1 MANKIYAIVPARS
14 GSTGL
19 PHKNIKLLGGKPLI
33 AHTIEFA
40 KNLKSVDRIFCST
53 DSEDY
58 AAVARQFGA
67 EVPFLRSADAAS
79 NDSMEQDIL
88 NDLYLKFNEH
98 NIDLPDIIVW
108 LRPTF
113 VFRNVVHVEK
123 CIDIVISDNSVSAAR
138 TVVESENRLYGI
150 EDGILLPQFEDHGR
164 SMMRRQDMGYSYK
177 VFSTDVFR
185 FSKDNLH
192 DSFLGNNIRGVITN
206 KICGFDI
213 DDNDDFEMV
222 SAIFSS
228 QGKTL

>member
-79 NDSMEQDIL
+79 NDSMEHDIL
-88 NDLYLKFNEH
+88 NALMTL
-98 NIDLPDIIVW
+98 
-108 LRPTF
+108 
-113 VFRNVVHVEK
+113 
-123 CIDIVISDNSVSAAR
+123 
-138 TVVESENRLYGI
+138 
-150 EDGILLPQFEDHGR
+150 
-164 SMMRRQDMGYSYK
+164 
-177 VFSTDVFR
+177 
-185 FSKDNLH
+185 NLI
-192 DSFLGNNIRGVITN
+192 GPET
-206 KICGFDI
+206 
-213 DDNDDFEMV
+213 
-222 SAIFSS
+222 
-228 QGKTL
+228 